1 LNGHF
6 NQRRLRCNR
15 ELLAF
20 HWRLLGIRGRQ
31 MACQG
36 KTCAILGT
44 ESDRKMTMRCYDI
57 VFNGQLM
64 PGAQLGQVQT
74 NLSKLFQADAARIAL
89 LFSGRQ
95 IVLKSNLEAV
105 AAEKYRATLARA
117 GALVEVRVLAAIEP
131 LEAAA
136 IAIDIATAAEAN
148 EVDKSDKASK
158 PIQNGA
164 IEQFAEAK
172 DVEGIEEIELLPPPD
187 AEPVAAVSTGLKVAR
202 LKVVPR
208 DAYMAAFAAVDAPD
222 LGIAAVGA
230 DLQDARP
237 ATPPRAIDLAQFSLA
252 PVGSDM
258 GERKPTAVAAVPN
271 IAHLSLL
278 NP

>member
-1 LNGHF
+1 
-6 NQRRLRCNR
+6 
-15 ELLAF
+15 
-20 HWRLLGIRGRQ
+20 
-31 MACQG
+31 
-36 KTCAILGT
+36 
-44 ESDRKMTMRCYDI
+44 MRCYEI

-117 GALVEVRVLAAIEP
+117 GALVEVRALAAIEP

-136 IAIDIATAAEAN
+136 IATAAEAN
-148 EVDKSDKASK
+148 EVDKSDRSDRSDKASE

-172 DVEGIEEIELLPPPD
+172 DVEAIEEIELLPPPD
-187 AEPVAAVSTGLKVAR
+187 AEPVRSAVMPPRALPVAAASTGLKVAR